1 MDIDNDW
8 CVPSACSLEP
18 AEQPGRVA
26 EWDSLFATAV
36 RSVLPVDGGVHLL
49 LAPAAGRASVVA
61 DLAERE
67 AQCCAFL
74 SFDLAVTA
82 STLVLAVTADD
93 EHGDVVAMLAGRAG
107 SLLGS
112 SR

>member
-1 MDIDNDW
+1 
-8 CVPSACSLEP
+8 
-18 AEQPGRVA
+18 
-26 EWDSLFATAV
+26 
-36 RSVLPVDGGVHLL
+36 VDGGVHLL

-82 STLVLAVTADD
+82 
-93 EHGDVVAMLAGRAG
+93 
-107 SLLGS
+107 
-112 SR
+112 

>member
-1 MDIDNDW
+1 
-8 CVPSACSLEP
+8 
-18 AEQPGRVA
+18 
-26 EWDSLFATAV
+26 
-36 RSVLPVDGGVHLL
+36 
-49 LAPAAGRASVVA
+49 VVA

-74 SFDLAVTA
+74 SFDLAVTS

>member
-1 MDIDNDW
+1 MNIDEDW
-8 CVPSACSLEP
+8 CAPSACSLEP

-26 EWDSLFATAV
+26 EWDALFATAV
-36 RSVLPVDGGVHLL
+36 RSVLPVHGGVRLL
-49 LAPAAGRASVVA
+49 LAPAPGRASVVA

-74 SFDLAVTA
+74 SFDLAVTS

>member
-1 MDIDNDW
+1 
-8 CVPSACSLEP
+8 
-18 AEQPGRVA
+18 
-26 EWDSLFATAV
+26 
-36 RSVLPVDGGVHLL
+36 VL
-49 LAPAAGRASVVA
+49 A

-74 SFDLAVTA
+74 SFDLAVTS

-93 EHGDVVAMLAGRAG
+93 GHGEVVDMLAGRAG